1 MTDTAAEDARLRVPL
16 EVEPKLLAL
25 GPTHIMAAIND
36 RAWFYRL
43 RVTADGTAG
52 PPVAKREY
60 LSEVR
65 EAALGPSHCVALCG
79 GTVLAHAIEPSSGG
93 DAAADAPHP
102 LNEGDSPATCV
113 TAVGELVLWGTEDG
127 SVHFWHS
134 PVSQPPVP
142 RAARCSL
149 APSAQ
154 PERLALQGFARRAVH
169 AAVARAGSPPASACR
184 TAPSSSARL
193 VEPHRLSRS
202 RRLGGGSTEPASF
215 TLRPVAAQRR
225 GERAVPAPCAAST
238 PTRRAPASSSST
250 RRTAAGYSTQSTT

>member
-1 MTDTAAEDARLRVPL
+1 MLPCLLGHAALCCVRSFATLSSLREISVTDTAAEDARLRVPL

-25 GPTHIMAAIND
+25 GPSHIMAAIND

-52 PPVAKREY
+52 PPVTKREY

-65 EAALGPSHCVALCG
+65 EAALGPTHCVVLCG

-93 DAAADAPHP
+93 DAAADTPHP

-134 PVSQPPVP
+134 PVRQG
-142 RAARCSL
+142 SL
-149 APSAQ
+149 AWLLSAHEHEA
-154 PERLALQGFARRAVH
+154 PRL
-169 AAVARAGSPPASACR
+169 
-184 TAPSSSARL
+184 
-193 VEPHRLSRS
+193 
-202 RRLGGGSTEPASF
+202 
-215 TLRPVAAQRR
+215 
-225 GERAVPAPCAAST
+225 
-238 PTRRAPASSSST
+238 
-250 RRTAAGYSTQSTT
+250 